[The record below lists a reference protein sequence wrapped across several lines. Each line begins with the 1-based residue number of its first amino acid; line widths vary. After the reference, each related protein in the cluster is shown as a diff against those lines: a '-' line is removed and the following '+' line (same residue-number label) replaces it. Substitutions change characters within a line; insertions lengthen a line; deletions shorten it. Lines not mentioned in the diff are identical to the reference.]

1 MATKKKR
8 RLGNMLVKAKIIT
21 EDQLKQALEKQRES
35 GKRLGQILIS
45 LGWVNEEQLLDI
57 LSSQL
62 GIPRINLIEIDQL
75 DPNAIKLIPEFIVR
89 RHTLIPIKRTQK
101 ELVIAMADPLDILAI
116 DDIRLMIGD
125 LEVKPSIAPE
135 AQIVEAIDKYYGRA
149 AFIEDIFKE
158 EEAKEARISKWEV
171 EEKEMAI
178 LEVED
183 DKSPIANVV
192 NHILIEAIQ
201 TGASD
206 IHIEPYENNLRVR
219 YRIDGVLHTTASP
232 PVRMGS
238 GIASRLKIMSH
249 LNIAEKRLPQDGRA
263 KVNLRSKEIDLRV
276 SVTPTSFGEKVVLRI
291 LDPAGLCLDL
301 GRLGFEPEILD
312 VYQEKIRSPNGI
324 ILITGP
330 TGSGKTTTLYSTLS
344 TINSPD
350 KNIMTAEDPV
360 EYILK
365 GINQQQI
372 RTDIGLTFA
381 SALRSFLRQ
390 DPDIILVGEIR
401 DIETAQV
408 AVNAALTGHLVF
420 ASLHT
425 NDAPGAITR
434 LLNMG
439 VEPFLISST
448 IVMSVAQRLLRVIC
462 SKCKESYQVPTHT
475 LNEFGLESTE
485 ERLILYRGAGCRY
498 CNKIGLKGRIGIYE
512 LMVMNEE
519 LAEAVINREP
529 PHRLK
534 EIAVRSGMKT
544 LKEMAAQKVMDGI
557 VPVEEMLRVVI

>member
-1 MATKKKR
+1 MAIKKKR
-8 RLGNMLVKAKIIT
+8 RIGNMLVKAGIIT
-21 EDQLKQALEKQRES
+21 GDQLKQALEKQRES
-35 GKRLGQILIS
+35 GKRLGQVLIS
-45 LGWVNEEQLLDI
+45 LGWVNEEQIMDI

-75 DPNAIKLIPEFIVR
+75 DANAIKLIPEFIVR
-89 RHTLIPIKRTQK
+89 RHTLIPIKRTDK
-101 ELVIAMADPLDILAI
+101 ELIIAMADPLDILAI

-125 LEVKPSIAPE
+125 REVKPAIAPE
-135 AQIVEAIDKYYGRA
+135 AQIVEAIDKYYGRV
-149 AFIEDIFKE
+149 AFIEEIFKE
-158 EEAKEARISKWEV
+158 EETKEARISKWEV
-171 EEKEMAI
+171 DEREMAI

-192 NHILIEAIQ
+192 NHILIEAIK

-206 IHIEPYENNLRVR
+206 IHIEPYERDLRVR
-219 YRIDGVLHTTASP
+219 YRIDGVLHTVASP

-263 KVNLRSKEIDLRV
+263 KVNLRDKEIDLRI

-291 LDPAGLCLDL
+291 LDPASLCLDL
-301 GRLGFEPEILD
+301 SRLGFEPEILD
-312 VYQEKIRSPNGI
+312 IYQEKIRSPNGI

-372 RTDIGLTFA
+372 RTEIGLTFA

-408 AVNAALTGHLVF
+408 AVTAALTGHLVF

-425 NDAPGAITR
+425 NDAPGAVTR

-462 SKCKESYQVPTHT
+462 SKCKESYQVPAHT
-475 LNEFGLESTE
+475 LAEFGLDSTE
-485 ERLILYRGAGCRY
+485 ERLTLYRGSGCRY
-498 CNKIGLKGRIGIYE
+498 CNKIGLKGRVGIYE
-512 LMVMNEE
+512 LMVMNEKLE
-519 LAEAVINREP
+519 EAVINREP

-544 LKEMAAQKVMDGI
+544 LKQMAIQKVMDGI
-557 VPVEEMLRVVI
+557 IPIEEMLRVAI